1 MPKQNKKRLRNLIAI
16 FSLTAVV
23 LSVSTYAW
31 FIGMRTVN
39 VSSFDVEI
47 ASTDSL
53 LLSLN
58 GTTWDTTVNINQ
70 GNVNNPAVVY
80 EGNTNNWG
88 GAGLF
93 PVSSVGAMD
102 STASRME
109 LFEKAS
115 LTSTAGGYRLMASR
129 VNNYQEN
136 ATEQDGYVVFDLFVK
151 NFSGTQYLPALNP
164 LDEEAIYLTND
175 SAVTVAKLTG
185 GVDGAGIEN
194 SVRVAFAQIGRVA
207 GTTTDGSTITGITCT
222 SDSSVTGICRTAQ
235 IWEPN
240 DTDHVA
246 NAISWYN
253 TSCKSRLSTGSDI
266 TLSGSY
272 AGNCGA
278 LTDGIAYPTYAIN
291 ADITSDKNIDI
302 YDGGTYNGY
311 TTGPSGTLLTAYPY
325 FTDTMKLYTGTSRP
339 SFMTLSPNSI
349 TKVRVY
355 IYIEGQDIDNYDFA
369 SIGKKISVKFGFT
382 KERYTEDDINYGGN
396 GGKDLNQGEG
406 PDAADKTVPVI
417 TLIGQSVVTLDKD
430 ATYAEDGATA
440 YDNSI
445 PHDLTASIVT
455 TGTVNTA
462 VPGTY
467 RVLYT
472 VTDASGNVGTKTRS
486 VIVKE

>member
-16 FSLTAVV
+16 FSLSAVV

-58 GTTWDTTVNINQ
+58 GSTWDTTVAISQ
-70 GNVNNPAVVY
+70 GTVNDPAVVY
-80 EGNTNNWG
+80 EGNTNSWG

-102 STASRME
+102 SDASRMK

-115 LTSTAGGYRLMASR
+115 LTSTPGGYRLMASR
-129 VNNYQEN
+129 VNNYDGKP
-136 ATEQDGYVVFDLFVK
+136 EQDGYVAFDLFIK
-151 NFSGTQYLPALNP
+151 NFSGTQYLPALEP

-175 SAVTVAKLTG
+175 SAVTVAES
-185 GVDGAGIEN
+185 GVKNTGIEN

-207 GTTTDGSTITGITCT
+207 GTTTTASTITGITCA
-222 SDSSVTGICRTAQ
+222 SDSAVTGICRTAQ

-240 DTDHVA
+240 DTNHVA

-253 TSCKSRLSTGSDI
+253 TSCKKRLASPDGDNV
-266 TLSGSY
+266 TLSSAY
-272 AGNCGA
+272 AGSCGV

-291 ADITSDKNIDI
+291 NDITSANNVDI
-302 YDGGTYNGY
+302 YDGGTYNSFVG
-311 TTGPSGTLLTAYPY
+311 TPSSTLLTAYPY
-325 FTDTMKLYTGTSRP
+325 FTDTMKLLTGTSRP
-339 SFMTLSPNSI
+339 TFMTLSPNSI

-382 KERYTEDDINYGGN
+382 KERYTEDDIHYN
-396 GGKDLNQGEG
+396 GPVLNEG
-406 PDAADKTVPVI
+406 DGPSAADTTVPVI
-417 TLIGQSVVTLDKD
+417 TLTGDSVVTLAKD
-430 ATYAEDGATA
+430 AAYAEQGATA
-440 YDNSI
+440 NDTKDGVI
-445 PHDLTASIVT
+445 APDKIAI

-472 VTDASGNVGTKTRS
+472 AKDAAGNVGTKTRT
-486 VIVKE
+486 VIVNP

>member
-58 GTTWDTTVNINQ
+58 GSTWDTTVAISQ
-70 GNVNNPAVVY
+70 ATVNDPAVVY
-80 EGNTNNWG
+80 AGNTNSWG

-102 STASRME
+102 STASRMK

-115 LTSTAGGYRLMASR
+115 LTSTPGGYRLMASR
-129 VNNYQEN
+129 VKNFAPE
-136 ATEQDGYVVFDLFVK
+136 ATEQDGYVAFDLFIK
-151 NFSGTQYLPALNP
+151 NFSGTQYLEALEP

-175 SAVTVAKLTG
+175 SAVTVAETG
-185 GVDGAGIEN
+185 VENTGIEN

-207 GTTTDGSTITGITCT
+207 GTTTTASTITGITCT
-222 SDSSVTGICRTAQ
+222 SVPGSVTGICRTAQ

-253 TSCKSRLSTGSDI
+253 TSCKKRTGDDL

-272 AGNCGA
+272 LGSCGV

-291 ADITSDKNIDI
+291 NDITSTNRVDI

-311 TTGPSGTLLTAYPY
+311 TANGSGTLLTAYPY
-325 FTDTMKLYTGTSRP
+325 FTDTMKLLTGTSRP
-339 SFMTLSPNSI
+339 TFMTLSPNSI

-382 KERYTEDDINYGGN
+382 KERYTEDDINYN
-396 GGKDLNQGEG
+396 GPVLNEG
-406 PDAADKTVPVI
+406 DGPSAADTTVPVI
-417 TLIGQSVVTLDKD
+417 TLTGDSVVTLAKD
-430 ATYAEDGATA
+430 ATYTEQGATA
-440 YDNSI
+440 SDTKDGVIAPEN
-445 PHDLTASIVT
+445 IVI

-472 VTDASGNVGTKTRS
+472 AKDAAGNVGTKTRT
-486 VIVKE
+486 VIVNP

>member
-1 MPKQNKKRLRNLIAI
+1 MPKQSKKRLRNLIAI
-16 FSLTAVV
+16 VSLAAVV

-58 GTTWDTTVNINQ
+58 GSAWNSTINISQANVKDTTV
-70 GNVNNPAVVY
+70 VY
-80 EGNTNNWG
+80 DGNTNNWG

-93 PVSSVGAMD
+93 PVSSVGEMD
-102 STASRME
+102 ATASRMK

-115 LTSTAGGYRLMASR
+115 LTSTPGGYRLMASR
-129 VNNYQEN
+129 VKNFDAG
-136 ATEQDGYVVFDLFVK
+136 ATEQDGYVAFDLFVK
-151 NFSGTQYLPALNP
+151 NFSGTQYIEGLNP

-175 SAVTVAKLTG
+175 SNVTVAAAGVNG
-185 GVDGAGIEN
+185 GVANTGIEN

-207 GTTTDGSTITGITCT
+207 GTTTDASTITGITCT
-222 SDSSVTGICRTAQ
+222 SSAGSVTGICRTAQ

-240 DTDHVA
+240 DTQHVA

-253 TSCKSRLSTGSDI
+253 TSCKKRTGDDV

-278 LTDGIAYPTYAIN
+278 LTDGIAYPTYAITN
-291 ADITSDKNIDI
+291 EIKSTDRVDI

-311 TTGPSGTLLTAYPY
+311 TSTPSLLSAYPY
-325 FTDTMKLYTGTSRP
+325 FTDTMKLLTGMSRP
-339 SFMTLSPNSI
+339 SFMTLAPNSI
-349 TKVRVY
+349 TKVRIY

-369 SIGKKISVKFGFT
+369 SIGRKISVKFGFT
-382 KERYTEDDINYGGN
+382 KERYTEADINYN
-396 GGKDLNQGEG
+396 GKDLNQGEG

-417 TLIGQSVVTLDKD
+417 TLNEESVKTITKGT
-430 ATYAEDGATA
+430 AYEEKGATA

-445 PHDLTASIVT
+445 PHDLTASIIT
-455 TGTVNTA
+455 TGTVNKD

-467 RVLYT
+467 RILYT
-472 VTDASGNVGTKTRS
+472 VTDAAGNTGTKTRT
-486 VIVKE
+486 VIVTE